1 METLR
6 IVPSWLKLRYPIT
19 KYAQDA
25 NAGNWWNI
33 TASELT
39 TPERAM
45 AVSLRWRWLALNSQ
59 SERMA
64 GLIPD
69 EGVRVYTIN
78 QIKRA
83 KYRKTDRC

>member
-1 METLR
+1 MKTPQL
-6 IVPSWLKLRYPIT
+6 VPSWLKLQYPIT
-19 KYAQDA
+19 RYVKDA
-25 NAGNWWNI
+25 NAGIWWDI
-33 TASELT
+33 TTSSLT
-39 TPERAM
+39 TEERAM
-45 AVSLRWRWLALNSQ
+45 AVSLRWRWHALNSQ

-69 EGVRVYTIN
+69 EGIRVYTIN